1 MKTKFRIFR
10 VISCLLT
17 IVILSQSCTI
27 YRSTNISVD
36 EAVESRNKV
45 RVKTKLDQL
54 YTFKRLEKDSAG
66 VYGIADQKSRPA
78 RELSHHIVRRSLQDY
93 QVTINL
99 PEESIK
105 EIRPRNKTLS
115 VVVPAGI
122 VAAGILLFALTFQ
135 ATFVPFPDG
144 I

>member
-17 IVILSQSCTI
+17 IIILSQSCTV
-27 YRSTNISVD
+27 YRSAGISVD
-36 EAVESRNKV
+36 EAVASKNKV
-45 RVKTKLDQL
+45 KVKTKYDQ
-54 YTFKRLEKDSAG
+54 YYNFKRLEKDEAG
-66 VYGIADQKSRPA
+66 IYGIAYKRSRPA
-78 RELSHHIVRRSLQDY
+78 RELSNEIVRG
-93 QVTINL
+93 NL
-99 PEESIK
+99 PDNRVKIKLQEDSIK
-105 EIRPRNKTLS
+105 EINPRNKTLS

-122 VAAGILLFALTFQ
+122 VAAGVLLFALTFQ